1 MSDPSVKD
9 VLKQISLAE
18 FDGEIKS
25 IAVVAINQNGEP
37 EIQVAIASGTM
48 YPTITALEILKLRLI
63 DKLISDGGI
72 EVKDRE

>member
-1 MSDPSVKD
+1 MTDPSVKD
-9 VLKQISLAE
+9 VLKQMSLAE

-25 IAVVAINQNGEP
+25 IAVVAINQNSEP
-37 EIQVAIASGTM
+37 EIQVAIAPGTM

-63 DKLISDGGI
+63 DKLVSDGGI